1 VNPSGI
7 LVIDWMYLLQ
17 FYNILASSFMKL
29 LYPTMIIITME
40 NKSFSAMM
48 HASM

>member
-1 VNPSGI
+1 VLGLGI
-7 LVIDWMYLLQ
+7 TLNVRVRVSQVLG
-17 FYNILASSFMKL
+17 LAKE
-29 LYPTMIIITME
+29 YPTMIIITME

>member
-1 VNPSGI
+1 MLG
-7 LVIDWMYLLQ
+7 LG
-17 FYNILASSFMKL
+17 LAKNARVRVSQVLGLAKE
-29 LYPTMIIITME
+29 YPTMIIITME